1 MIIDVPV
8 KDANG
13 VLQFTAT
20 LDEKQTQAILQFG
33 LNFLMAT
40 GLSAAYGVVPVEQQ
54 VDLGQLNL
62 PLND

>member
-1 MIIDVPV
+1 MIIEVPV

-13 VLQFTAT
+13 TLQFTAT

-40 GLSAAYGVVPVEQQ
+40 GLSAAYGVVAPEETGQE
-54 VDLGQLNL
+54 DL
-62 PLND
+62 PFND

>member
-40 GLSAAYGVVPVEQQ
+40 GLSAAYGVVAPE
-54 VDLGQLNL
+54 DMGQESL
-62 PLND
+62 PFND

>member
-40 GLSAAYGVVPVEQQ
+40 GLSAAYGVVAPE
-54 VDLGQLNL
+54 DTGQESL
-62 PLND
+62 PFND

>member
-40 GLSAAYGVVPVEQQ
+40 GLSAAYGVVAPEETGQE
-54 VDLGQLNL
+54 DL
-62 PLND
+62 PFND